1 MARPT
6 PWKPGP
12 YLLNPGPNNTVVATP
27 VQPATPTPV
36 TLSPLPPNQQ
46 FVVPILYVRK
56 KPAHARNVGQR
67 WSNAEQ
73 QLVRDAFKT
82 AGLAAAYNA
91 AAHRSRP
98 AVRGF
103 LQRAG
108 LVPPRFQKPVFTP

>member
-12 YLLNPGPNNTVVATP
+12 YLLNPGPNNTVVASPIETA
-27 VQPATPTPV
+27 PAIPMT
-36 TLSPLPPNQQ
+36 PLPPDQK
-46 FVVPILYVRK
+46 FVVPILYVRQ

-67 WSNAEQ
+67 WSTAEQ

-108 LVPPRFQKPVFTP
+108 LIPPKFRKPTFTP